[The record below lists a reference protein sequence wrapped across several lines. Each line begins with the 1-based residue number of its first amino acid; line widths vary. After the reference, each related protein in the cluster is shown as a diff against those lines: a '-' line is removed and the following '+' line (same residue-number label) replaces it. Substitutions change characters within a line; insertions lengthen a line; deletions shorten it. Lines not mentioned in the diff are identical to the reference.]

1 MGEELLYRGERT
13 QVSRQNAPDGA
24 GTVIAKRALGPG
36 AIRRVEHERSIL
48 RHLAGVPGVPVLAG
62 QQGRQVLV
70 MRDDG
75 GRLASGFRLPPG
87 RLIAVARSLAGTLAA
102 VHRAGVLHR
111 DITPDNVL
119 LTDDGPPLL
128 IDYDLALRV
137 PAAQPAAEPTGTLGY
152 LPPEQ
157 TGRLRLPIDRRA
169 DLYGLGATL
178 YALATGHPPFPGD
191 DPLELIRDTLVR
203 MPPAP
208 AGEVPPGLAAIMMRL
223 LEKDP
228 DHRYQNA
235 EALAHDLARFR
246 DGPDWRLGERD
257 FPAVL
262 SGPPE
267 LVGRDG
273 ETRRLIAALDRAQH
287 GGGPAVLISG
297 PPGVG
302 KSALAAALRA
312 IVTARGGWFVTGKY
326 DQFRTG

>member
-191 DPLELIRDTLVR
+191 DPLDLIRDTLVR
-203 MPPAP
+203 MPPVP
-208 AGEVPPGLAAIMMRL
+208 GDLPPGPAAIVMRL

-228 DHRYQNA
+228 DHRYQSA
-235 EALAHDLARFR
+235 EALAHDLAHFPAAR
-246 DGPDWRLGERD
+246 GWRLGGRD

-262 SGPPE
+262 SGPSE
-267 LVGRDG
+267 LVGRGAEVD
-273 ETRRLIAALDRAQH
+273 RLTAALDRARD

-302 KSALAAALRA
+302 KSALAAALRPV
-312 IVTARGGWFVTGKY
+312 VTAHGGWF
-326 DQFRTG
+326 